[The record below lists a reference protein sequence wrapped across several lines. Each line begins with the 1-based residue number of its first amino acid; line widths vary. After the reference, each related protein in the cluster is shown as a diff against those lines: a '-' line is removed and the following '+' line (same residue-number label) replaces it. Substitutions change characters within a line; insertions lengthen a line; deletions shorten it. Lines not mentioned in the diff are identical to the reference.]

1 MPDSLPRPTTELFP
15 EALNL
20 SPKQREVL
28 AALQRHPNGAKAGT
42 VAEELGMHVNTAR
55 GHIDEL
61 VHAGAVNVLS
71 APSKGRG
78 RPSLIF
84 QVRVPDN
91 KAVAEEYITLVEVLT
106 TMLAGKEELDDAAS
120 AKAIEIGRHWARTT
134 GAGESEGALGTLFS
148 TLRNMGFD
156 PATRPDSTD
165 IELRACPFV
174 SSGLR
179 PSPFLCAVHAGF
191 LQETSDEDT
200 TINLVP
206 RQPHDVCRLESKPSD
221 ARR

>member
-1 MPDSLPRPTTELFP
+1 MPDSLPRSTTELFP

-28 AALQRHPNGAKAGT
+28 TAVQRHPEGAKAGT

-61 VHAGAVNVLS
+61 VNAGAVNVVS

-84 QVRVPDN
+84 QARIPDN

-106 TMLAGKEELDDAAS
+106 TMLAHKEELDDAAS
-120 AKAIEIGRHWARTT
+120 TKALEIGRRWARAA
-134 GAGESEGALGTLFS
+134 GADASNGALDTLFA
-148 TLRNMGFD
+148 TLRDMGFD
-156 PATRPDSTD
+156 PATKPDSTD
-165 IELRACPFV
+165 IELHACPFV
-174 SSGLR
+174 SSGLG

-191 LQETSDEDT
+191 LQETSDNDT
-200 TINLVP
+200 SITLVP
-206 RQPHDVCRLESKPSD
+206 RQHPNVCRLKIKP
-221 ARR
+221 A

>member
-28 AALQRHPNGAKAGT
+28 AALQRHSAGAKAST
-42 VAEELGMHVNTAR
+42 VAGELGMHVNTAR

-61 VHAGAVNVLS
+61 VNAGAVNVVS
-71 APSKGRG
+71 APTKGRG

-84 QVRVPDN
+84 QARVPDN

-106 TMLAGKEELDDAAS
+106 TMLAGKEDLDDAAS
-120 AKAIEIGRHWARTT
+120 AKAIEIGRRWARAA
-134 GAGESEGALGTLFS
+134 GAESSDHALDTLFS
-148 TLRNMGFD
+148 TLRDMGFD

-165 IELRACPFV
+165 IELQACPFV
-174 SSGLR
+174 SSGLK

-191 LQETSDEDT
+191 LQESSDADT

-206 RQPHDVCRLESKPSD
+206 RQPHNVCRLEIKP
-221 ARR
+221 A

>member
-28 AALQRHPNGAKAGT
+28 AVLQRHPNGAKAGT

-61 VHAGAVNVLS
+61 VNAGAINVLS

-91 KAVAEEYITLVEVLT
+91 KTVAEEYITLVEVLT

-120 AKAIEIGRHWARTT
+120 AKAIEIGRRWARAA
-134 GAGESEGALGTLFS
+134 GAEGSDRALDTLFS
-148 TLRNMGFD
+148 TLRDMGFD
-156 PATRPDSTD
+156 PAMQPDSTD
-165 IELRACPFV
+165 MELRACPFV
-174 SSGLR
+174 SSGLQ

-191 LQETSDEDT
+191 LQETTDEDT

-206 RQPHDVCRLESKPSD
+206 RQPHNVCRLEIKP
-221 ARR
+221 A

>member
-1 MPDSLPRPTTELFP
+1 MPDSLPRSTTELFP

-28 AALQRHPNGAKAGT
+28 TAVQRHPEGAKAGT

-61 VHAGAVNVLS
+61 VNAGAVNVVS

-84 QVRVPDN
+84 QARVPDN

-106 TMLAGKEELDDAAS
+106 TMLADKEELDDAAS
-120 AKAIEIGRHWARTT
+120 AKAIEFGRRWAR
-134 GAGESEGALGTLFS
+134 A
-148 TLRNMGFD
+148 
-156 PATRPDSTD
+156 
-165 IELRACPFV
+165 
-174 SSGLR
+174 
-179 PSPFLCAVHAGF
+179 
-191 LQETSDEDT
+191 
-200 TINLVP
+200 
-206 RQPHDVCRLESKPSD
+206 
-221 ARR
+221 AR

>member
-28 AALQRHPNGAKAGT
+28 TALQRHPDGAKAST
-42 VAEELGMHVNTAR
+42 VAKELGMHVNTAR

-61 VHAGAVNVLS
+61 VNAGAVNVVS

-91 KAVAEEYITLVEVLT
+91 KKIAEEYITLVEVLT
-106 TMLAGKEELDDAAS
+106 TMLAEKDALDDDAS
-120 AKAIEIGRHWARTT
+120 ARAIAIGRRWARAT
-134 GAGESEGALGTLFS
+134 GTGESEGALGTLFS
-148 TLRNMGFD
+148 ALRDMGFD
-156 PATRPDSTD
+156 PATRPDSAD
-165 IELRACPFV
+165 IDLQACPFV
-174 SSGLR
+174 SSGLT
-179 PSPFLCAVHAGF
+179 PSPFLCAIHAGF

-200 TINLVP
+200 TNNLVP
-206 RQPHDVCRLESKPSD
+206 RQHHNVCRLEIKP
-221 ARR
+221 A

>member
-28 AALQRHPNGAKAGT
+28 AALKRHPDGAKAGT

-61 VHAGAVNVLS
+61 VNAGAINVLS

-91 KAVAEEYITLVEVLT
+91 KTVAEEYITLVEVLT

-120 AKAIEIGRHWARTT
+120 AKAIEIGRRWARAA
-134 GAGESEGALGTLFS
+134 GAEGSDRALDTLFS
-148 TLRNMGFD
+148 TLRDMGFD
-156 PATRPDSTD
+156 PAMQPDSTD

-174 SSGLR
+174 SSGLK

-191 LQETSDEDT
+191 LQETTDEGT

-206 RQPHDVCRLESKPSD
+206 RQPHNICRLEIKP
-221 ARR
+221 A